1 MSELR
6 RTILDASVEMVAE
19 EGVRALSFRAVARK
33 AGVSHQAPYHI
44 FGNHRGIL
52 EAIAREG
59 FSNLT
64 KAMREGAD
72 ARGPDALDAL
82 VGSGLAYVEY
92 AWNNLGHFRVMFQE
106 SLVATRDP
114 ENPLEEAL
122 ETHGTLRDLAA
133 EAFDAGYGRGLDPE
147 AMALVCWSCVHGLA
161 SLLNEGIVANKGDLK
176 GQTIKLLTEQCITDL
191 GRLLGS

>member
-59 FSNLT
+59 FSSLT
-64 KAMREGAD
+64 QAMRAGAEK
-72 ARGPDALDAL
+72 RGPDAMDAL
-82 VGSGLAYVEY
+82 EGCGLAYVEF
-92 AWNNLGHFRVMFQE
+92 AWQHVGHFRVMFQQ
-106 SLVATRDP
+106 SLVNIHDS
-114 ENPLEEAL
+114 ENPMQEAL
-122 ETHGTLRDLAA
+122 ETHATLREIARKA
-133 EAFDAGYGRGLDPE
+133 HEAGYGRGLEPDGI
-147 AMALVCWSCVHGLA
+147 ALVCWSCVHGLA
-161 SLLNEGIVANKGDLK
+161 TLLNEGIVVAKGDLQ
-176 GQTIKLLTEQCITDL
+176 GHTLGMLNQQCISDL
-191 GRLLGS
+191 GRLLRP

>member
-59 FSNLT
+59 FRELT
-64 KAMREGAD
+64 EAMRAGAD
-72 ARGPDALDAL
+72 AHGPDALHAL
-82 VGSGLAYVEY
+82 IGSGQSYVEF
-92 AWNNLGHFRVMFQE
+92 AWQNLGHFRVMFQE
-106 SLVATRDP
+106 SLVAIRDP
-114 ENPLEEAL
+114 HNPLEEAL
-122 ETHGTLRDLAA
+122 ETHTTLRELAGKA
-133 EAFDAGYGRGLDPE
+133 YDAGYGRGLDPE
-147 AMALVCWSCVHGLA
+147 AIALVCWSCIHGLA
-161 SLLNEGIVANKGDLK
+161 SLLNEGIVVGKDDLK
-176 GQTIKLLTEQCITDL
+176 SQTIKLLTEQCVADL
-191 GRLLGS
+191 GRLLRP